1 MRRIMA
7 VSVKLDPSLEEQL
20 RRRAAATQ
28 SSTSEVLRR
37 ALREHLAAQPRTVSE
52 PAAYDLGSDLFGRF
66 NGAPE
71 LARQRKQALLDIWS
85 AKHSAKRKA
94 HG

>member
-1 MRRIMA
+1 MA
-7 VSVKLDPSLEEQL
+7 VSVKLDPPLEEQL

-37 ALREHLAAQPRTVSE
+37 ALREHLATEPRSVSE

-66 NGAPE
+66 EGAPD
-71 LARQRKQALLDIWS
+71 LARQRKQALADIWS
-85 AKHSAKRKA
+85 AKHSGRRKA
-94 HG
+94 GG